1 MVVLDAAA
9 PSMVEELTTSNDF
22 IIGLVTI
29 LVFIGILTIGIIIG
43 RKRANKNEKNN

>member
-1 MVVLDAAA
+1 MVVLDVA
-9 PSMVEELTTSNDF
+9 PPSAMEEITSSNDF

-29 LVFIGILTIGIIIG
+29 IIFIVILTIGIIIG